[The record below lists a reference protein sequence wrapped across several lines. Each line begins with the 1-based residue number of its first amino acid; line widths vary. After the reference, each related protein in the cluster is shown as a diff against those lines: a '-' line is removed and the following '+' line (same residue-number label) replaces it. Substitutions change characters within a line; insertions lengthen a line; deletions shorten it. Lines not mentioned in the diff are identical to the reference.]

1 MARQP
6 DDKPAA
12 KFKSDD
18 CALIRELA
26 LLLDETSLTEIEIE
40 RAGLRVRVARN
51 VSIAASMPA
60 NFQPAAS
67 APAGAGPAA
76 VADLAKHPGVVPSP
90 MVGTAYW
97 ASEPG
102 AKPFIEVGTKVSVGQ
117 TLLIIEA
124 MKTMNQIPSPRAGTV
139 TQILVEDGQPVEF
152 GEPLVIIEKEREWR
166 ITHGEWFSSF
176 TIRHSL
182 FATRPLGQHVRQDPD
197 SQSRR
202 NRIAGSARV
211 QGTRHRHGR
220 GAFHRRRRRHA
231 CAARR

>member
-18 CALIRELA
+18 SALIRELA

-51 VSIAASMPA
+51 ISIAASMPA
-60 NFQPAAS
+60 SPQS
-67 APAGAGPAA
+67 APAAAAPADI
-76 VADLAKHPGVVPSP
+76 ADVAKHPGAVPSP

-152 GEPLVIIEKEREWR
+152 GEPLVIIE
-166 ITHGEWFSSF
+166 
-176 TIRHSL
+176 
-182 FATRPLGQHVRQDPD
+182 
-197 SQSRR
+197 
-202 NRIAGSARV
+202 
-211 QGTRHRHGR
+211 
-220 GAFHRRRRRHA
+220 
-231 CAARR
+231 